1 MSKSHRVAIVGAS
14 GAVGVEMLRVMERR
28 NFPVASLRLLASPR
42 SAGKTLTFRG
52 EELTV
57 EPLHLKLGA
66 LWALR
71 WQDELR
77 GFPMAGRR
85 HIFVP
90 RWRISL
96 TSSPMLSVLVLI

>member
-1 MSKSHRVAIVGAS
+1 
-14 GAVGVEMLRVMERR
+14 VEL
-28 NFPVASLRLLASPR
+28 
-42 SAGKTLTFRG
+42 
-52 EELTV
+52 
-57 EPLHLKLGA
+57 LHLKLGA